1 MKVLI
6 VEDEELYGDQ
16 LEMLIE
22 KLEYEL
28 LGIVDNSVEALQ
40 IIEKTPPDLILMDI
54 YIKGQYDGIELAAR
68 IHQDFDIPII
78 FITSLQDDLTFQRA
92 ARTNPIH
99 FITKPFSDLQLQRS
113 IELSIRNLAKQ
124 EEENWETDLVFKN
137 HLFIKVR
144 HKLEKIAIE
153 DILFVEADGRYC
165 QICTEEKKYLVRLSL
180 QELTG
185 MLPAASFIQVH
196 RSYLVNASKI
206 LNIDLQ
212 DSLVQIKQH
221 QVPLSKRHRELLLK
235 KLNWI

>member
-1 MKVLI
+1 MKILI
-6 VEDEELYGDQ
+6 VEDEELYADR

-28 LGIVDNSVEALQ
+28 LGIVDNSTDALQ
-40 IIEKTPPDLILMDI
+40 MIEINRPDFILMDV

-68 IHQDFDIPII
+68 IRQNYDIPII

-113 IELSIRNLAKQ
+113 IELSIRSMAKM
-124 EEENWETDLVFKN
+124 EENDWKNDIVFKD

-144 HKLEKIAIE
+144 QKLEKIVVE
-153 DILFVEADGRYC
+153 DILFVEADGQYC
-165 QICTEEKKYLVRLSL
+165 QIITEEKKYLVRLSL
-180 QELTG
+180 QELSG
-185 MLPAASFIQVH
+185 MLSKTSFIQVH
-196 RSYLVNASKI
+196 RSYLLNANK
-206 LNIDLQ
+206 LKNIDLQ
-212 DSLVQIKQH
+212 DNFIQVYQYQI
-221 QVPLSKRHRELLLK
+221 PLSKRHREQLLK

>member
-28 LGIVDNSVEALQ
+28 VGIVDNSVEALQ

-78 FITSLQDDLTFQRA
+78 FITSLQDDLTFKRA

-144 HKLEKIAIE
+144 HKLEKISIE
-153 DILFVEADGRYC
+153 AILFVEADGRYC

-212 DSLVQIKQH
+212 DSFVQIKQH